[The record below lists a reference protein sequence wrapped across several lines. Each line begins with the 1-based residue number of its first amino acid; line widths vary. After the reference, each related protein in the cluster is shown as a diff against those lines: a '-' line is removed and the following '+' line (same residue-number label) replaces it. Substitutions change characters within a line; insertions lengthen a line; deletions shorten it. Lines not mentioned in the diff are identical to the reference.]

1 MFDLSSRSAIAMLSA
16 LGAAAAIG
24 LTPSPPQRLLVATAG
39 PPPPRVLQSVANPV
53 APVLVVR
60 DPFAEPTPPA
70 VLAAT
75 LPVRLP
81 HRQFGPQLSETV
93 EPLPSNLASDT
104 IPALPDS
111 APDPDPAAPR
121 VSALV
126 TGPHPYARCSTPG
139 HPRDQRPGRPGRRRY
154 DRFDRPRRRPLAR
167 RQTAGRRPRGA
178 AMKRRA
184 LAFVFGLGTAARC
197 AVGRPAGAAS
207 YRCPRYRFG
216 RCHPAAGD
224 AIRDQPRP

>member
-39 PPPPRVLQSVANPV
+39 PPLPRVLQSVADPV

-93 EPLPSNLASDT
+93 EPLPNNLASDT

-126 TGPHPYARCSTPG
+126 TGPHPYAMLDTG
-139 HPRDQRPGRPGRRRY
+139 GIHEI
-154 DRFDRPRRRPLAR
+154 
-167 RQTAGRRPRGA
+167 
-178 AMKRRA
+178 K
-184 LAFVFGLGTAARC
+184 GLGDRVGGVTIVSIGLDGVRLRDGKLLGVDPAAR
-197 AVGRPAGAAS
+197 P
-207 YRCPRYRFG
+207 
-216 RCHPAAGD
+216 
-224 AIRDQPRP
+224 